1 MNILKGLCDTVLPRR
16 DVQDN
21 VLPKFIKLSME
32 MPYVYDVSVPFR
44 GTKYMYMCGCWK
56 LTEKS
61 VFEFYFKYMNNSL
74 LGELIEIK
82 VIFILRQQMFRSMQ
96 KSQKI
101 SCNVFNPCKS
111 LLGHHA
117 ANSSLWK
124 RVIAWDPN

>member
-1 MNILKGLCDTVLPRR
+1 M
-16 DVQDN
+16 
-21 VLPKFIKLSME
+21 
-32 MPYVYDVSVPFR
+32 
-44 GTKYMYMCGCWK
+44 YMYGCWK

-61 VFEFYFKYMNNSL
+61 VCEFYFKYMNNSL